1 MRKEDVQSKLDI
13 IPENLEKLE
22 ILRAMGNEKFTSDFR
37 NIDSALHR
45 FQTSIQALV
54 DIGGYIIASLGLRT
68 PGTSG
73 EVIDILVEHGL
84 FNAGQRDRY
93 ISMIQFRNRIVH
105 FYNNI
110 DLKVLYQILQE
121 ELLDIR
127 ELYRTLT
134 LVIEEHPE
142 LTHPKE
148 K

>member
-1 MRKEDVQSKLDI
+1 MKKEDVQNKLDI
-13 IPENLEKLE
+13 IPENLEKLG
-22 ILRAMGNEKFTSDFR
+22 ILRAMGYEEFISDFR

-54 DIGGYIIASLGLRT
+54 DIGGYIIASLGLRAPST
-68 PGTSG
+68 NG

-84 FNAGQRDRY
+84 LNAAQRDRY

-105 FYNNI
+105 FYNDI

-121 ELLDIR
+121 EVVDIR

-134 LVIEEHPE
+134 LIIEGHPA
-142 LTHPKE
+142 
-148 K
+148 

>member
-1 MRKEDVQSKLDI
+1 MREEDAQGKLDI

-22 ILRAMGNEKFTSDFR
+22 ILRAMGYEKFTSDFR

-73 EVIDILVEHGL
+73 EVIDILVDHGL
-84 FNAGQRDRY
+84 LNADRRDRY

-127 ELYRTLT
+127 ELYRTLI

-142 LTHPKE
+142 
-148 K
+148 

>member
-22 ILRAMGNEKFTSDFR
+22 ILRTMDYEKFTSDFR

-45 FQTSIQALV
+45 LQTSIQALV

-73 EVIDILVEHGL
+73 EVIEILTERGL
-84 FNAGQRDRY
+84 LNTEQRDRY

-105 FYNNI
+105 FYNDT
-110 DLKVLYQILQE
+110 DLKILYQILQE
-121 ELLDIR
+121 ELIDIR
-127 ELYRTLT
+127 ELYRTL
-134 LVIEEHPE
+134 LLIIAEHPE
-142 LTHPKE
+142 
-148 K
+148 

>member
-22 ILRAMGNEKFTSDFR
+22 ILRAMGYENFTSDFR

-84 FNAGQRDRY
+84 LNAEQCDRY
-93 ISMIQFRNRIVH
+93 ISMIQFRNRILH

-127 ELYRTLT
+127 ELYRTLI

-142 LTHPKE
+142 
-148 K
+148 

>member
-1 MRKEDVQSKLDI
+1 MKKEGVQNKLDI

-22 ILRAMGNEKFTSDFR
+22 IFRAMGYEEFTSDFR

-54 DIGGYIIASLGLRT
+54 DIGGYIIASLGLRA

-84 FNAGQRDRY
+84 LNAAQRDRY

-105 FYNNI
+105 FYNDI
-110 DLKVLYQILQE
+110 DLKILYQILQE
-121 ELLDIR
+121 EVVDIR
-127 ELYRTLT
+127 ELYRTLI
-134 LVIEEHPE
+134 LIIEDHPE
-142 LTHPKE
+142 
-148 K
+148 

>member
-1 MRKEDVQSKLDI
+1 MQSKLDI

-22 ILRAMGNEKFTSDFR
+22 IIRAMGYEKFTSDFR

-45 FQTSIQALV
+45 FRTSIQALV

-73 EVIDILVEHGL
+73 EVIDILLEHGL
-84 FNAGQRDRY
+84 LNAEQRDRY
-93 ISMIQFRNRIVH
+93 ISSIQFRNRIVH

-127 ELYRTLT
+127 ELSRTLI

-142 LTHPKE
+142 
-148 K
+148 

>member
-22 ILRAMGNEKFTSDFR
+22 IFRGMDYETFISDFR

-73 EVIDILVEHGL
+73 DVVDILVEHNLLKGE
-84 FNAGQRDRY
+84 QRGRY
-93 ISMIQFRNRIVH
+93 ISMIQFRNRIVL
-105 FYNNI
+105 FYNDM
-110 DLKVLYQILQE
+110 DLKILYQILQE
-121 ELLDIR
+121 ELVDIR
-127 ELYRTLT
+127 ELYQRLI
-134 LVIEEHPE
+134 LIIDQHPD
-142 LTHPKE
+142 
-148 K
+148 